1 MSATRVTRRTTDS
14 ESAQQIHA
22 SSPSPAGAE
31 PTPLDILANAAVSGQ
46 RTRSGRV
53 SKPPVRYEPVEQVE
67 DDYDA
72 DDYDTEDPD
81 DVSEEIETE
90 SDEEEDESDA
100 DDYGNLDGFVVAD
113 KSESD
118 DSSSDDGEPPLPQAV
133 KRTPV
138 KKRTSTT
145 RK

>member
-1 MSATRVTRRTTDS
+1 MSATRVTRKTTGN
-14 ESAQQIHA
+14 
-22 SSPSPAGAE
+22 SPSPAGAVLAPAGAE

-100 DDYGNLDGFVVAD
+100 DDDGNLDGFVVAD